1 MQLDYENL
9 KKYVNT
15 VLQLEKEK
23 MVLENSRV
31 QMEEKRDSLGKN
43 MIKPKAPEREI
54 LQIKSE
60 DDIAGNVA
68 TACFLLAILTI
79 LILLLQFFL
88 RGGSLEGVNVWIYII
103 IAGAFEVISVISDKK
118 AKKNYDSMYMK
129 LEEEY
134 QANLRRYNK
143 LIAKE
148 QKKMEEELAL
158 VPQINQDI
166 DIIEAEHQRVENLL
180 TDYYSLGII
189 YPVYHG
195 DFVAI
200 AMFSQYLNMGMCYTL
215 TGHEGCYTLYEQQ
228 KLQGIIITKLN
239 VIISQ
244 LDEISGQLRSL
255 QYSLLQAISETN
267 EKIDKLTVYAK
278 EHGNLQQQH
287 NAVMEYKADC
297 MESEMKFHNQYV
309 MLRDLINK

>member
-1 MQLDYENL
+1 MELSYENL
-9 KKYVNT
+9 KKYVDT

-31 QMEEKRDSLGKN
+31 QMEKKRNSLGQNFK
-43 MIKPKAPEREI
+43 KPKPPEFAAVQEKVSGIEI
-54 LQIKSE
+54 IFYIGALVTFI
-60 DDIAGNVA
+60 
-68 TACFLLAILTI
+68 IL
-79 LILLLQFFL
+79 FMSFCMHEF
-88 RGGSLEGVNVWIYII
+88 SLEGVNVGIYIGIAAVLVVIGI
-103 IAGAFEVISVISDKK
+103 IEHISELKVIKSNKK
-118 AKKNYDSMYMK
+118 YAEEDYMK
-129 LEEEY
+129 QLK
-134 QANLRRYNK
+134 RYDD
-143 LIAKE
+143 LIT
-148 QKKMEEELAL
+148 KKIKQRDDELAL
-158 VPQINQDI
+158 IPRINQDI

-180 TDYYSLGII
+180 ADYYSLGII

-278 EHGNLQQQH
+278 EQGNLQQQH

-309 MLRDLINK
+309 MFRDLINQ

>member
-1 MQLDYENL
+1 MELDYENL

-31 QMEEKRDSLGKN
+31 KMEQNRDSLGQN
-43 MIKPKAPEREI
+43 MIKPKEPERTVLSTEWRKGSGSI
-54 LQIKSE
+54 F
-60 DDIAGNVA
+60 
-68 TACFLLAILTI
+68 FLFAALPLS
-79 LILLLQFFL
+79 ILLIKFAI
-88 RGGSLEGVNVWIYII
+88 REGSLEGVNVWIYLVVAAALIVVGII
-103 IAGAFEVISVISDKK
+103 SNIK
-118 AKKNYDSMYMK
+118 AVKNYDRMWME

-134 QANLRRYNK
+134 QENRKRYDE
-143 LIAKE
+143 LLAKE
-148 QKKMEEELAL
+148 IKKRDDELAL
-158 VPQINQDI
+158 VPQINQNI
-166 DIIEAEHQRVENLL
+166 DIIEAEHQKVKNLL
-180 TDYYSLGII
+180 ADYYSLGVI

-200 AMFSQYLNMGMCYTL
+200 AMFAQYLNMGMCYTL

-244 LDEISGQLRSL
+244 LNEISSQLRSL

-267 EKIDKLTVYAK
+267 EKIDKLTVYVK
-278 EHGNLQQQH
+278 DQGDLQQQH

-297 MESEMKFHNQYV
+297 IESDIKFHNQYTV
-309 MLRDLINK
+309 LRDLINK

>member
-23 MVLENSRV
+23 MVLENTYSKMV
-31 QMEEKRDSLGKN
+31 KKRDSMGQYVQLPAP
-43 MIKPKAPEREI
+43 PKKQRVNETEAPA
-54 LQIKSE
+54 SGSSFFFMV
-60 DDIAGNVA
+60 AGI
-68 TACFLLAILTI
+68 TFLIM
-79 LILLLQFFL
+79 FFNL
-88 RGGSLEGVNVWIYII
+88 MSNKGRPSSMTLFWI
-103 IAGAFEVISVISDKK
+103 FISVIVLSILIGVIVRSNEYKRMYENNEKIVNEDYENRCNQYNNILVED
-118 AKKNYDSMYMK
+118 AK
-129 LEEEY
+129 
-134 QANLRRYNK
+134 RRDR
-143 LIAKE
+143 
-148 QKKMEEELAL
+148 ELAL
-158 VPQINQDI
+158 IPQMNNDINTIVDEYNKI
-166 DIIEAEHQRVENLL
+166 NELL
-180 TDYYSLGII
+180 KSYYSLDVI
-189 YPVYHG
+189 YPSYHG

-278 EHGNLQQQH
+278 EQGNLQQQH

-297 MESEMKFHNQYV
+297 MESEMKFNNQYV

>member
-23 MVLENSRV
+23 MVLENTYSKMV
-31 QMEEKRDSLGKN
+31 KKRDSLGKN
-43 MIKPKAPEREI
+43 MTQPKTPEREI
-54 LQIKSE
+54 LSTELKKGYGS
-60 DDIAGNVA
+60 
-68 TACFLLAILTI
+68 F
-79 LILLLQFFL
+79 FFL
-88 RGGSLEGVNVWIYII
+88 SAALPLSILFLKFCMREGSLEGVNVGIYLT
-103 IAGAFEVISVISDKK
+103 IAGVLIVAGVISNVRAAKEYDRMLKK
-118 AKKNYDSMYMK
+118 TEN
-129 LEEEY
+129 EY
-134 QANLRRYNK
+134 QANLKRYDEF
-143 LIAKE
+143 LAKE
-148 QKKMEEELAL
+148 HKKMEDELAL

-166 DIIEAEHQRVENLL
+166 NIIEAEHQKVENLL
-180 TDYYSLGII
+180 ADYYSLGII

-200 AMFSQYLNMGMCYTL
+200 AMFSQYLSMGMCYTL
-215 TGHEGCYTLYEQQ
+215 MGHEGCYTLYEQQ

-244 LDEISGQLRSL
+244 LNEISGQLRSL

-278 EHGNLQQQH
+278 EQGDLQQQH

-297 MESEMKFHNQYV
+297 MESEMRFHNQYV
-309 MLRDLINK
+309 MFRDLISK

>member
-23 MVLENSRV
+23 MVLENAYSKMVKKRNSMGQYV
-31 QMEEKRDSLGKN
+31 QLPEPPKKRKMEEKVTDGNGYIISMAL
-43 MIKPKAPEREI
+43 
-54 LQIKSE
+54 SF
-60 DDIAGNVA
+60 IAVLVA
-68 TACFLLAILTI
+68 CVYFIICLLDNSNITMFVVFLSIG
-79 LILLLQFFL
+79 ILLYLIGLIFKSVDYQKM
-88 RGGSLEGVNVWIYII
+88 RENNEKIVNEDYENRCNQYNNIILED
-103 IAGAFEVISVISDKK
+103 A
-118 AKKNYDSMYMK
+118 
-129 LEEEY
+129 
-134 QANLRRYNK
+134 RRRDR
-143 LIAKE
+143 
-148 QKKMEEELAL
+148 ELAL
-158 VPQINQDI
+158 IPQMNNDIN
-166 DIIEAEHQRVENLL
+166 IIVDEYNKTNELL
-180 TDYYSLGII
+180 KSYYSLDVI
-189 YPVYHG
+189 YPSYHG

-278 EHGNLQQQH
+278 EQGNLQQQH

-309 MLRDLINK
+309 MFRDLINK

>member
-23 MVLENSRV
+23 MVLENTYSKMV
-31 QMEEKRDSLGKN
+31 KKRDSLGQYVQLPEPPKKQRVEVKEK
-43 MIKPKAPEREI
+43 KPSGTTVFKI
-54 LQIKSE
+54 
-60 DDIAGNVA
+60 IAFV
-68 TACFLLAILTI
+68 TLLAMISNI
-79 LILLLQFFL
+79 IQA
-88 RGGSLEGVNVWIYII
+88 EGKPNLFYII
-103 IAGAFEVISVISDKK
+103 GFISIIVISVAIGLVLSFISFNKNEAEVEKLSQIDYEDRCKK
-118 AKKNYDSMYMK
+118 YNEIITEDTK
-129 LEEEY
+129 
-134 QANLRRYNK
+134 RRDR
-143 LIAKE
+143 
-148 QKKMEEELAL
+148 ELAL
-158 VPQINQDI
+158 IPQINKDI
-166 DIIEAEHQRVENLL
+166 NIIVDQYNKTNELL
-180 TDYYSLGII
+180 KSYYSLDVI
-189 YPVYHG
+189 YPSYHG

-244 LDEISGQLRSL
+244 LNEISGQLRSL

-267 EKIDKLTVYAK
+267 EKIDRLTVYAK
-278 EHGNLQQQH
+278 EQGDLQQQH

>member
-31 QMEEKRDSLGKN
+31 QMEQKRDSLGKN
-43 MIKPKAPEREI
+43 MIKPKAPERQI
-54 LQIKSE
+54 LSTEFRKGS
-60 DDIAGNVA
+60 GSFF
-68 TACFLLAILTI
+68 FLCAALPII
-79 LILLLQFFL
+79 ILLMKIAI
-88 RGGSLEGVNVWIYII
+88 REGSIEGVNVWIYLI
-103 IAGAFEVISVISDKK
+103 IAAALIVAGIMSNRGAVKE
-118 AKKNYDSMYMK
+118 YDRVWME

-134 QANLRRYNK
+134 QANLKRYNEF
-143 LIAKE
+143 LAKE
-148 QKKMEEELAL
+148 HKKMEDELAL

-195 DFVAI
+195 DFVAL

-255 QYSLLQAISETN
+255 QYSVLKAISETN
-267 EKIDKLTVYAK
+267 EKIDQLTVYAK
-278 EHGNLQQQH
+278 EQGNLQQQH

>member
-23 MVLENSRV
+23 MVLENTYSKMVKKRNSMGQYV
-31 QMEEKRDSLGKN
+31 QLPEPPKKRKMEEKVTD
-43 MIKPKAPEREI
+43 
-54 LQIKSE
+54 
-60 DDIAGNVA
+60 GN
-68 TACFLLAILTI
+68 
-79 LILLLQFFL
+79 
-88 RGGSLEGVNVWIYII
+88 GYII
-103 IAGAFEVISVISDKK
+103 SMALSSIAIFVACIYLISCLWNQSNITMFVVFLSIGIFIFLIGLIFKSVDYQKMRENNEK
-118 AKKNYDSMYMK
+118 IVNEDYENRCNQYNNII
-129 LEEEY
+129 LED
-134 QANLRRYNK
+134 ARRRDR
-143 LIAKE
+143 
-148 QKKMEEELAL
+148 ELAL
-158 VPQINQDI
+158 IPQMNNDINTIVDEYNKI
-166 DIIEAEHQRVENLL
+166 NELL
-180 TDYYSLGII
+180 KSYYSLDVI
-189 YPVYHG
+189 YPSYHG

>member
-23 MVLENSRV
+23 MVLENTYSKMV
-31 QMEEKRDSLGKN
+31 KKRDSLGKYVQLPEPPKKQR
-43 MIKPKAPEREI
+43 IDAGKKPINGATVCYLITFITLLAMLSNI
-54 LQIKSE
+54 LKSE
-60 DDIAGNVA
+60 GKPNPVYIIG
-68 TACFLLAILTI
+68 FLT
-79 LILLLQFFL
+79 
-88 RGGSLEGVNVWIYII
+88 II
-103 IAGAFEVISVISDKK
+103 IASTALGIRINHFAYK
-118 AKKNYDSMYMK
+118 K
-129 LEEEY
+129 LENESKRLSIEDY
-134 QANLRRYNK
+134 NKRYNEYNK
-143 LIAKE
+143 IVIEDTKRRDR
-148 QKKMEEELAL
+148 ELAL
-158 VPQINQDI
+158 IPQMNNDIN
-166 DIIEAEHQRVENLL
+166 IIVDQYNKTNELL
-180 TDYYSLGII
+180 KSYYSLDVI
-189 YPVYHG
+189 YPSYHG
-195 DFVAI
+195 DFVAL

-244 LDEISGQLRSL
+244 LNEISGQLRSL

-278 EHGNLQQQH
+278 EQGNLQQQH

-309 MLRDLINK
+309 MFRDLINK